1 MTMRLG
7 LALSFF
13 VITVAVG
20 CGSAT
25 TAGQQTQ
32 AATNTQV
39 PASDES
45 FDRSNWDLLATDPD
59 SHKGASVDFV
69 GKVFIV
75 PERDAKG
82 VYLQVWEDARNSNN
96 NTIVMYADP
105 SFQVSD
111 GDYVRVTGTVKGTF
125 KGKNAFGGEVSAPTV
140 IANKVEIVSATA
152 AAPPAINTYGKATF
166 TQSGI
171 NVTIRKVE
179 FAASETRVFVKVG
192 NNSGSNATVYSSS
205 LKAVQAGTQFESTYS
220 LDYPQLASDL
230 LSGAST
236 SGVVVFPKMN
246 PNGNLK
252 VVVEVNSANSD
263 LGQYGT
269 LTYTFTWR

>member
-1 MTMRLG
+1 MT
-7 LALSFF
+7 
-13 VITVAVG
+13 AVG
-20 CGSAT
+20 CGSST
-25 TAGQQTQ
+25 TAGPQTQ
-32 AATNTQV
+32 PAITTQA

-45 FDRSNWDLLATDPD
+45 FDRSNWDLLASDPD

-69 GKVFIV
+69 GKVFSA

-82 VYLQVWEDARNSNN
+82 VYLQVWEDVQNSNN
-96 NTIVMYADP
+96 NTIVAYADP

-125 KGKNAFGGEVSAPTV
+125 KGKNAFGAELSAPTV
-140 IANKVEIVSATA
+140 IADKIKIVSATA
-152 AAPPAINTYGKATF
+152 AAPPALNTYGKATF
-166 TQSGI
+166 AQSGI
-171 NVTIRKVE
+171 TVTIRKVE
-179 FAASETRVFVKVG
+179 FAASETRAFVSVR
-192 NNSGSNATVYSSS
+192 NNSGYNATVYSSS
-205 LKAVQAGTQFESTYS
+205 LKAVQAGMQIESTYS
-220 LDYPQLASDL
+220 VDYPELASDL

-252 VVVEVNSANSD
+252 IVVEVNSENSD
-263 LGQYGT
+263 VGQYGT